1 MSTAAAARPVAG
13 TGLREKTA
21 ASLVNSF
28 RLASV
33 TQRLRYHIQDGA
45 KVDPKEFQICCI
57 SFAKGI
63 DFAIA
68 NNDIPKKVEE
78 FPWLLK
84 QLCRHGTDVYTK
96 TALMVLMISVK
107 VIKRVICRLLL
118 FCE

>member
-1 MSTAAAARPVAG
+1 
-13 TGLREKTA
+13 
-21 ASLVNSF
+21 
-28 RLASV
+28 V

-84 QLCRHGTDVYTK
+84 QV
-96 TALMVLMISVK
+96 ISQLK
-107 VIKRVICRLLL
+107 YGFFFFFWINGGHC
-118 FCE
+118 